1 MRLRNSDVRPTAADV
16 IRCPHFDNVPVM
28 TCRFLDKIYEKEDVA
43 KAQFMKSLPQVLP
56 SMPKPILL
64 YRVSCGL
71 PLLMQTCSAA
81 LVIHTLHACMDHSI
95 MPCYL

>member
-1 MRLRNSDVRPTAADV
+1 MHVRLRNRDVRPTAADV

-28 TCRFLDKIYEKEDVA
+28 TCRFLDKIFEKEDVA

-64 YRVSCGL
+64 YRVRERLKG
-71 PLLMQTCSAA
+71 
-81 LVIHTLHACMDHSI
+81 D
-95 MPCYL
+95 